1 MARPPRLEIAG
12 AVYLIRARC
21 PDEGATLAFEDEA
34 DRRAMVAL
42 IAQALHRFDAQA
54 LAYCLL
60 PEQYQLLLFTRKAN
74 LSRLMRHLNG
84 VYTQYHQRRHGLG
97 GPLFQGRFHAVLVDR
112 ERYLLDACR
121 YIDLGPVREGLTDDP
136 GAWPGSSFRA
146 LAGIDASPDWLD
158 VDGLH
163 AYLLNRPASTPA
175 LHRRAG
181 ERYAALLAED
191 PQFDLW
197 PGRLREQI
205 FLGDATFAERM
216 RAMATVPQRASR
228 IGWSEWMRRAGG
240 VREKALWLA
249 HTQGSVSMT
258 DLAGQVG
265 LSISRVSRLIATA
278 ERAEAQ

>member
-1 MARPPRLEIAG
+1 M
-12 AVYLIRARC
+12 VSLI
-21 PDEGATLAFEDEA
+21 E
-34 DRRAMVAL
+34 
-42 IAQALHRFDAQA
+42 QALLRFDAQA

-60 PEQYQLLLFTRKAN
+60 PDQYQLLLFTRKAN

-112 ERYLLDACR
+112 ERHLLDACR
-121 YIDLGPVREGLTDDP
+121 YIDLGPVREGLAGDP
-136 GAWPGSSFRA
+136 AAWPGSSFRA
-146 LAGIDASPDWLD
+146 HAALEAAPDWLE

-181 ERYAALLAED
+181 ERYAAMLAAEPD
-191 PQFDLW
+191 FDLW
-197 PGRLREQI
+197 TGRLREQI
-205 FLGDATFAERM
+205 FLGDAAFAQRM
-216 RAMATVPQRASR
+216 RAQASTPVRAAR
-228 IGWSEWMRRAGG
+228 VGWNEWMRRAGG
-240 VREKALWLA
+240 VREQALWLA

-278 ERAEAQ
+278 ERTL